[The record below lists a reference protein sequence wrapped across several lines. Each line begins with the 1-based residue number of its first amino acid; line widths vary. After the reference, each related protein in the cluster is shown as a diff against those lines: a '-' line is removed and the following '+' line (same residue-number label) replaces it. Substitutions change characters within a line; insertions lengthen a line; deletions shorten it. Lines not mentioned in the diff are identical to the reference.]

1 MAAKD
6 KRVQEHVSGE
16 KTPCAECR
24 AEIALLRRAQELKD
38 QEGLEG
44 RALVEG
50 VMKSLADED
59 KLEEMWSRRA
69 KTPKRR

>member
-24 AEIALLRRAQELKD
+24 TEIALLRRAQELKD
-38 QEGLEG
+38 QAREDAEAKIEGESS
-44 RALVEG
+44 A
-50 VMKSLADED
+50 
-59 KLEEMWSRRA
+59 SRPLRSS
-69 KTPKRR
+69 T